1 MIEHYLDTEN
11 AVLYVHPR
19 GALQQEDFARLAQA
33 VDPFIALH
41 GPLNGLLIETQHF
54 PGWNSFAAMVQ
65 HFRFVHDHHRR
76 IRRVALVTDSSI
88 GKLAEQLASHFV
100 AAEVRYFPAAER
112 AAALAWFTTEV
123 TAEGH

>member
-11 AVLYVHPR
+11 AVLYVHPQ

-41 GPLNGLLIETQHF
+41 SALNGLLVETPHF
-54 PGWNSFAAMVQ
+54 PGWESFGAMIR
-65 HFRFVHDHHRR
+65 HFRFVHDHHRQ

-88 GKLAEQLASHFV
+88 GKLAEHLVSHFV
-100 AAEVRYFPAAER
+100 AAEVRHFPAAER
-112 AAALAWFTTEV
+112 EAAFAWLVEEAKV
-123 TAEGH
+123 